1 MTFDDLPKLEI
12 GEVYVQLS
20 VPGVVSVGDQLD
32 VLVTR
37 ALTLRPADAE
47 RLAEKL
53 LKYAS
58 IAREIGSKK
67 DEPSESL

>member
-1 MTFDDLPKLEI
+1 MR
-12 GEVYVQLS
+12 LS